1 MLRTQ
6 YVFSKSSIVRLYLNT
21 EKESTTKSQVLSDI
35 KLRRPQK
42 QEKLAG
48 SINRIS
54 FMERIR
60 NLLKRRKVWKDPDPD
75 EVSIDKTFKTRWIWY
90 HTILALELLMVNIL
104 LVAILIVLALKL

>member
-1 MLRTQ
+1 MLKAQ
-6 YVFSKSSIVRLYLNT
+6 YAFSKRNIVRLYLNI
-21 EKESTTKSQVLSDI
+21 EKENTTKSPALSDI

-42 QEKLAG
+42 QGKLAD
-48 SINRIS
+48 SINKIS

-60 NLLKRRKVWKDPDPD
+60 NLLKRRKTWKEPDPD
-75 EVSIDKTFKTRWIWY
+75 EVSIDNAYKTRWIWY

>member
-6 YVFSKSSIVRLYLNT
+6 YVFSKRNIVRLYLNT

-48 SINRIS
+48 SINKIS

-75 EVSIDKTFKTRWIWY
+75 EVSIDNAYKTRWIWY

>member
-6 YVFSKSSIVRLYLNT
+6 YAFSKRNIVRLYLNT
-21 EKESTTKSQVLSDI
+21 GKENITKSQVLSDI

-42 QEKLAG
+42 QGKLAD
-48 SINRIS
+48 SINKIS
-54 FMERIR
+54 FMEKIR
-60 NLLKRRKVWKDPDPD
+60 NLLKGRKAWKEPSPE
-75 EVSIDKTFKTRWIWY
+75 EVSVDNAYKTRWIWY